1 MWLENPA
8 APVSEH
14 NLLWKGKFM
23 EIIDKHL
30 PVKKMTVRKNDVPYM
45 NAEWKAAI
53 RKKTKYGKKFSKDR
67 STKSWELMKA
77 CKNQATRLRRQA
89 IKRLLARRVP

>member
-23 EIIDKHL
+23 EIIDKHF

-53 RKKTKYGKKFSKDR
+53 RKKRKYGKRFSKDK
-67 STKSWELMKA
+67 STESWELMKTWR
-77 CKNQATRLRRQA
+77 NQATRLRRKT
-89 IKRLLARRVP
+89 IRLLERRVP